1 MEPHFVINV
10 GGLEKLGFT
19 EKEFLELFNIDFEN
33 AVQTCEKFNFGCP
46 KCNRVSEDCFFIYH
60 QYKDFRFGK
69 NQNGEDV
76 DYSFENIRYH
86 LCICGCLYVFLSR
99 NSRKT
104 FEDEKE
110 DEAKG
115 SH

>member
-1 MEPHFVINV
+1 MEPHFEINA
-10 GGLEKLGFT
+10 GGLDKLGFT
-19 EKEFLELFNIDFEN
+19 EKEFFELFNIDFEN
-33 AVQTCEKFNFGCP
+33 AVQTSEKFNFGCP
-46 KCNRVSEDCFFIYH
+46 KCKRVSEDSFFIYH

-99 NSRKT
+99 SET
-104 FEDEKE
+104 IEFEKE

>member
-1 MEPHFVINV
+1 MQPHFVINA
-10 GGLEKLGFT
+10 GGLDKLGFT
-19 EKEFLELFNIDFEN
+19 EKEFLELFDIDFEN
-33 AVQTCEKFNFGCP
+33 AVPTSEKFNFGCP
-46 KCNRVSEDCFFIYH
+46 KCNRVSEDSFFIFH

-69 NQNGEDV
+69 NHKSKDV
-76 DYSFENIRYH
+76 EYSFDNISYH

-99 NSRKT
+99 RT
-104 FEDEKE
+104 TIEFEQE